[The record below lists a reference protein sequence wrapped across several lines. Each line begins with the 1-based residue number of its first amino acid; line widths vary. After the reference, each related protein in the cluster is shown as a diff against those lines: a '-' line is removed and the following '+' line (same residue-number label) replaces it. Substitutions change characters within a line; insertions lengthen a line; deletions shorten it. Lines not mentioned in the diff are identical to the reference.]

1 MDFKAFAMGVAFVF
15 MWSSAFTSAR
25 IIVADAP
32 ALAALTVRFLLSGLV
47 GVLLARV
54 LGQSWHFTRSQWKS
68 IALFGLC
75 QNTIYLGLYFL
86 AMRSVEAS
94 VASVLAS
101 SMPLVVALLSTLIQR
116 KTPKPL
122 ALMGLVLGFVGVIMI
137 MGTRVSAGSD
147 VMGILLCVIGTVA
160 LAVAT
165 LTVQS
170 TDAGGNVLM
179 VVGIQSLIGAAALA
193 VISPFVDN
201 YTVNMSAKL
210 VWAMLYTTFIP
221 GLLATWVWF
230 KLVARLGTVKS
241 AAFHFLNPF
250 FGVGIAALLLGE
262 KISRWDIYGVL
273 TIMIGI
279 LAVQFSKSENR
290 P

>member
-1 MDFKAFAMGVAFVF
+1 MDFKAFAMGLAFVF

-32 ALAALTVRFLLSGLV
+32 ALAALTVRFMLSGLV
-47 GVLLARV
+47 GVLLARA
-54 LGQSWHFTRSQWKS
+54 LGQSWHFTRVQWKS

-101 SMPLVVALLSTLIQR
+101 SMPLVVALFSTLIQR
-116 KTPKPL
+116 KMPKPL
-122 ALMGLVLGFVGVIMI
+122 ALVGLVLGFVGVIMI

-147 VMGILLCVIGTVA
+147 VMGILLCMIGTVA

-170 TDAGGNVLM
+170 ADAGDNVLM

-262 KISRWDIYGVL
+262 KISQWDVYGVV

>member
-47 GVLLARV
+47 GVLLSRV

-262 KISRWDIYGVL
+262 KISRWDIYGVV